1 MTKKD
6 SSKGSKLSKYMKA
19 PLRILKKV
27 RDMYV
32 HGMIQCSHD
41 LAYVNHATIGYPT
54 QFYSLP
60 RSFSVNSTT
69 SHDDFK
75 ELVRAASLKIRDS
88 NHVEL
93 GAEAMKV
100 PRSHSVGIG
109 RIEEDK
115 VCEFEDI
122 DDDNGND
129 DIKVKPLLYSR
140 SRSCAIRNGASMF

>member
-6 SSKGSKLSKYMKA
+6 SSKGSKLSRYMKA

-32 HGMIQCSHD
+32 HGMIQCSHGIASVD
-41 LAYVNHATIGYPT
+41 HATMGMGCPT
-54 QFYSLP
+54 HVYSLP

-69 SHDDFK
+69 SNDDFK
-75 ELVRAASLKIRDS
+75 ELVRAASLKIRDD
-88 NHVEL
+88 NRVEM

-100 PRSHSVGIG
+100 SRSCSVGIG

-115 VCEFEDI
+115 VCEFEDH
-122 DDDNGND
+122 D
-129 DIKVKPLLYSR
+129 DIKAKPLLYSR
-140 SRSCAIRNGASMF
+140 SRSCAIRRGESMF

>member
-6 SSKGSKLSKYMKA
+6 SSKGSKLSRYMKA

-41 LAYVNHATIGYPT
+41 LAYVDHVTMGCPT

-69 SHDDFK
+69 STTSNDDFK
-75 ELVRAASLKIRDS
+75 ELVRAASIKIRDD
-88 NHVEL
+88 NRDEMV
-93 GAEAMKV
+93 AEAMKV
-100 PRSHSVGIG
+100 SRSCSVGIG

-115 VCEFEDI
+115 VCEFEDH
-122 DDDNGND
+122 D
-129 DIKVKPLLYSR
+129 DIKAKPLLYSR
-140 SRSCAIRNGASMF
+140 SRSCAIRRGASMF